1 MASSGKVTGS
11 QLIGRALKLE
21 GVHNVFALA
30 GDHTLPVMDTMFDMD
45 FRFVDVRHEQA
56 AVHMADAWGR
66 ITGQPG
72 VTLFTTPGMANSIP
86 GLANAMHG
94 GSPVVNISGSAAAS
108 QLGRG
113 AMQEIEQ
120 TAMAAP
126 VTKGSWLV
134 PDARRIPDY
143 LARAFR
149 TAMTGRRGPVHL
161 TIPIDVQE
169 QTVDESEVAFFSAEQ
184 YRAEEQA
191 SASPEAIREI
201 VRILQQAQR
210 PMIVAGGPAADSNAG
225 EPLVQLLDVTGL
237 PLLTEEHATGIVSDD
252 HPSCFGLFVRGLN
265 RVANLLAEAD
275 VVVFLGRKM
284 DNAVGFGLPPSI
296 AADAKVI
303 QVDPDPAEVGRNRG
317 ADVGITADV
326 GAVVKQLVEEAAK
339 HTWSP
344 LPWVDRLRGVQ
355 AAHAEWLDTLAKPEA
370 PMHGM
375 YLHKTLAPYLR
386 PDDFLIFDGG
396 DFCHFGR
403 CHYKAHMAGRYLY
416 LSTLGMLGASLP
428 SAIAAKIAHPEA
440 RVINLCGD
448 GGFGFQAME
457 LDTAVRHKI
466 PLTVIIGNDS
476 AWGTDKQRQLG
487 FYGRAVVTDLLQSRY
502 DIMAQGLGCY
512 GEFVETPEQL
522 APALE
527 RALSVTDRPYVVNV
541 AVQQAISPRAQ
552 DAIDRHK
559 AAASSEGH

>member
-21 GVHNVFALA
+21 GVQNVFALA

-169 QTVDESEVAFFSAEQ
+169 QTVDVSEVAFFSAEQ

-191 SASPEAIREI
+191 SASPDAIREI
-201 VRILQQAQR
+201 IRILQQAQR

-225 EPLVQLLDVTGL
+225 EALAQFLDVTGL
-237 PLLTEEHATGIVSDD
+237 PLLTEDHATGIVSDD
-252 HPSCFGLFVRGLN
+252 HPNCFGLFVRGLN
-265 RVANLLAEAD
+265 RVANLLSEAD
-275 VVVFLGRKM
+275 AVVFLGRKM
-284 DNAVGFGLPPSI
+284 DSAVGFGLPPSI
-296 AADAKVI
+296 SAGAKVI

-317 ADVGITADV
+317 AEVGITADV

-339 HTWSP
+339 HNWTPP
-344 LPWVDRLRGVQ
+344 LPWMDKLRGVQ

-370 PMHGM
+370 PMHAM
-375 YLHKTLAPYLR
+375 YLHKTLSSYLR

-416 LSTLGMLGASLP
+416 LSTLGMLGSSLP
-428 SAIAAKIAHPEA
+428 SAIAAKIAYPDA
-440 RVINLCGD
+440 RIINLCGD

-466 PLTVIIGNDS
+466 PMTVIIGNDS

-502 DIMAQGLGCY
+502 DIVAQGLGCY

-559 AAASSEGH
+559 AAASS